1 MSLFNNITSDESI
14 ANEKDSLGGVRAL
27 ETNAY
32 DFTIKLAYVIKAASE
47 AMGVVLELETDKGE
61 KLKVT
66 EYVTSGKEKGCKNY
80 YEKNGEKHY
89 LPGYNNINSVCL
101 LTIGKELKDMDHEE
115 KQIPLYN
122 KDAKAEV
129 PTKVPVLVDLLG
141 QKITLGVL
149 REIHNKTKWNDAT
162 KTRDVVEGTI
172 EQNSVDKVFRTRDRK
187 TTNEV
192 RGQVEEA
199 VFYSQWLEKNAGKD
213 RDRTKA
219 VAAGNGTAGAPAA
232 KPKQSL
238 FGG

>member
-1 MSLFNNITSDESI
+1 MSLFSNITTDDSI
-14 ANEKDSLGGVRAL
+14 TNEKDSLGGVRAL

-32 DFTIKLAYVIKAASE
+32 DFKIKLAYVIRAASE

-80 YEKNGEKHY
+80 YERNGEKHY
-89 LPGYNNINSVCL
+89 LPGFNNINSVCL
-101 LTIGKELKDMDHEE
+101 LTVGKELKDMDHEE

-129 PTKVPVLVDLLG
+129 PTKVPVLVDLIG
-141 QKITLGVL
+141 QDITLGVV
-149 REIHNKTKWNDAT
+149 REIHNKTKWNEAT
-162 KTRDVVEGTI
+162 KTRDVVEGTV
-172 EQNSVDKVFRTRDRK
+172 EQNAIDKVFRTRDRK
-187 TTNEV
+187 TTNEI

-199 VFYSQWLEKNAGKD
+199 IFYNQWLEKNAGKD
-213 RDRTKA
+213 RDKTKP
-219 VAAGNGTAGAPAA
+219 VTSTGTGTAGAPAA

-238 FGG
+238 FG